1 MNQTPKPAKLPKRNY
16 ILNFR
21 TITVA
26 EIPIRGYFLELTVPF
41 IWEILNNMK
50 KIIFAISLIVIGL
63 AVKAQKV
70 KLESGSLDVLRNEKT
85 INIEFEY
92 DGMSV
97 GKYDTEKEYL
107 EAKKAE
113 YNKKEAGK
121 GDAWAESWKNDRE
134 SRYQPRFIKEF
145 TEQSNMTVDKTAK
158 YTLIFKTT
166 STEPGY
172 NVVVSRKNA
181 EIDGEAWI
189 VETADHS
196 KIIAKIKVS
205 NAPGR
210 IYGGYDYDTGVRLQ
224 EAYATAGKKLG
235 KYIK

>member
-1 MNQTPKPAKLPKRNY
+1 
-16 ILNFR
+16 
-21 TITVA
+21 
-26 EIPIRGYFLELTVPF
+26 
-41 IWEILNNMK
+41 MK
-50 KIIFAISLIVIGL
+50 KILTLALVFISTQLM
-63 AVKAQKV
+63 AQKV
-70 KLESGSLDVLRNEKT
+70 KLESGSLDALKSENT
-85 INIEFEY
+85 INIEFQY

-121 GDAWAESWKNDRE
+121 GDAWAENWKNDRE
-134 SRYQPRFIKEF
+134 SRYEPRFIKEF
-145 TEQSNMTVDKTAK
+145 TEQSKMSVDKSAK

-181 EIDGEAWI
+181 EIDGEATI
-189 VETADHS
+189 VETANRS
-196 KIIAKIKVS
+196 KVIAKIIVS

>member
-1 MNQTPKPAKLPKRNY
+1 
-16 ILNFR
+16 
-21 TITVA
+21 
-26 EIPIRGYFLELTVPF
+26 
-41 IWEILNNMK
+41 MK
-50 KIIFAISLIVIGL
+50 KLIFAVSFIAL
-63 AVKAQKV
+63 AIAGKAQKV
-70 KLESGSLDVLRNEKT
+70 KLESGNLDALKSET
-85 INIEFEY
+85 SINIEFQY

-113 YNKKEAGK
+113 YNKKEPGK

-134 SRYQPRFIKEF
+134 SRYEPRFIKEF
-145 TEQSNMTVDKTAK
+145 TEQSKMTVDKSAK

-181 EIDGEAWI
+181 EIDGEVWI
-189 VETADHS
+189 VETADRS

-210 IYGGYDYDTGVRLQ
+210 IYGGYDYDTGLRLQ